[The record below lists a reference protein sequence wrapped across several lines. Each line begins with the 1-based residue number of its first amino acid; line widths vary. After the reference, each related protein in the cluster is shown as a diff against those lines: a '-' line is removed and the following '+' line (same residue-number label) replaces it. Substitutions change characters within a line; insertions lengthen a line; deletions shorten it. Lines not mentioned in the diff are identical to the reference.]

1 MTAPTPEQPADVP
14 KTAADVWAQ
23 RRGKNIAIFAAV
35 IGLGVLFF
43 VITILR
49 MS

>member
-1 MTAPTPEQPADVP
+1 MTGDETDGGDKPVRSADMLR
-14 KTAADVWAQ
+14 Q
-23 RRGKNIAIFAAV
+23 RRGKNIALLSVIMALAA
-35 IGLGVLFF
+35 LFF

>member
-1 MTAPTPEQPADVP
+1 MERQPSEQQESP

-23 RRGKNIAIFAAV
+23 RRGKNIAIFATV
-35 IGLGVLFF
+35 IGLGVLIF

>member
-1 MTAPTPEQPADVP
+1 MAKQDRKQDAGQQGQWV
-14 KTAADVWAQ
+14 AA
-23 RRGKNIAIFAAV
+23 RRGKNIAIFSV
-35 IGLGVLFF
+35 IIALAVLFF